1 MPIDWK
7 IGKDVYA
14 NGRVFSCKL
23 EGIPLFAVVWVEME
37 IQIQSTIMLT
47 KTEDKEQ
54 IILFIG

>member
-14 NGRVFSCKL
+14 NGRVFSRKL

-37 IQIQSTIMLT
+37 SRYKVQ
-47 KTEDKEQ
+47 
-54 IILFIG
+54 